1 MMDNNNASNNNNN
14 NNKGPLIAKRGG
26 IFPGPFSLATIYPNF
41 SSCFEKNLEKK
52 NWGKILKLYLKPCV
66 QKVYESLRSC

>member
-52 NWGKILKLYLKPCV
+52 IGEKY
-66 QKVYESLRSC
+66 